1 MEPKRKAAAHVFMEQ
16 QAAQQD
22 GDDEMRPAAEPFPM
36 PQLAAAMPPTPPMPA
51 PPAPR
56 RQPPRDQQRQA
67 ARSRV
72 SSSGLKT
79 SEELQLE
86 KEPIR
91 VRETGIWF
99 WRRII
104 VPPNAYVVHTRIGRR
119 DPVTLGLGLSFR
131 YNA

>member
-1 MEPKRKAAAHVFMEQ
+1 MEPKRKAAANVFMEQ

-22 GDDEMRPAAEPFPM
+22 GDGEAEHFPM
-36 PQLAAAMPPTPPMPA
+36 PQIAAAMPPAPPMPGA
-51 PPAPR
+51 PAPR
-56 RQPPRDQQRQA
+56 REPPRDQQRQA
-67 ARSRV
+67 ARARV

-91 VRETGIWF
+91 VRETGVWF

-119 DPVTLGLGLSFR
+119 DPVTL
-131 YNA
+131 